1 MHELHRA
8 FCHRAFAVLIA
19 GVALCAG
26 SVAHAAASAESV
38 ERLMQAMQVQRQLE
52 TIYAQTLPAMQSAM
66 RQALQRQGAPEETTR
81 AMDAVLPRVNA
92 VVQEELSWAKL
103 KPDFAAIYAE
113 TFTQE
118 EVDGLIAF
126 YQGPL
131 GKSLIAKT
139 PQLALRS
146 TQMMQQRIG
155 PMMERMMQIAREE
168 AAKANAGGKARSN
181 AKAASAARR

>member
-1 MHELHRA
+1 MHLLHRVFLPVIVGCCLGA
-8 FCHRAFAVLIA
+8 TTA
-19 GVALCAG
+19 
-26 SVAHAAASAESV
+26 AHAAASAESV
-38 ERLMQAMQVQRQLE
+38 DRLMQAMQVQRQLE
-52 TIYAQTLPAMQSAM
+52 TIYAQTLPAMQNAM

-81 AMDAVLPRVNA
+81 AMDAVLPRINA

-103 KPDFAAIYAE
+103 KPAFAAIYAE

-168 AAKANAGGKARSN
+168 AAKAKAGGGAQPN
-181 AKAASAARR
+181 AKAASAPRR